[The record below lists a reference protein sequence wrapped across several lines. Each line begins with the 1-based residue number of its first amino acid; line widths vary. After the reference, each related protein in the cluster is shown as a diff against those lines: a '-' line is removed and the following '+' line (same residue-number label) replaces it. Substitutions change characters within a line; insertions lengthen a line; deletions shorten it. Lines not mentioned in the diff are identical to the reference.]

1 MLPPNSGPTL
11 AAVAGLDAAIA
22 AAFPQ
27 FGSLAKDT
35 TADIKGR
42 KHGYLSL
49 QALYEAIRGPLA
61 AQGVVITSTIAH
73 VGGGFVVITMLRHNG
88 GGWRSSEFPVLN
100 MNSASAVAAAGT
112 TAPRIN
118 LQLLL
123 GICAQDE
130 EDPPATATGGG
141 WAVTP
146 AGGQAPAAPAIAP
159 AVYADPGAF
168 GQQPAPAAPQA
179 QPQVQPW
186 DHPAPAGQVYPQWQ
200 PPAAGAQW
208 QPPAGAP
215 LATHN
220 LAQHMPPLQ
229 QPTQSPI

>member
-1 MLPPNSGPTL
+1 MPTAPVTAAPAPVPEMLPPNSGPTL
-11 AAVAGLDAAIA
+11 AAVAALDAAIA
-22 AAFPQ
+22 AAYPQ

-88 GGWRSSEFPVLN
+88 GGWRCSEFPVLN

-130 EDPPATATGGG
+130 EDPPATATGAG

-146 AGGQAPAAPAIAP
+146 AGGQAPA
-159 AVYADPGAF
+159 VYADPGAH

-179 QPQVQPW
+179 QPWEQ
-186 DHPAPAGQVYPQWQ
+186 PAPGSQAPPQWQ
-200 PPAAGAQW
+200 PPSGVPHHGFGEGGIAM
-208 QPPAGAP
+208 
-215 LATHN
+215 H
-220 LAQHMPPLQ
+220 PPL
-229 QPTQSPI
+229 PVYSSTQSPI